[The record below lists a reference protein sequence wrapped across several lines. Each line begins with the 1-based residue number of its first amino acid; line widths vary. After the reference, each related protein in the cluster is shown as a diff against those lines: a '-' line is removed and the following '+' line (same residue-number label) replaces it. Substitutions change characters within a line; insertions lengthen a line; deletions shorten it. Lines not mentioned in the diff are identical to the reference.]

1 MDMFS
6 EDLIRCFISKL
17 KKKHAKEMIDVLW
30 SVLHALGTQL
40 RARKR
45 KELLQS
51 AIHGQDLGA
60 KDKSRVIYGS
70 PLAVWH
76 PNQTNPNSAACTSM
90 ADEFSCAMAGRE
102 P

>member
-1 MDMFS
+1 MFS
-6 EDLIRCFISKL
+6 EDLDASSEKE
-17 KKKHAKEMIDVLW
+17 KHAREMIDVLW
-30 SVLHALGTQL
+30 SVLCTSTCTWYLINSEQG
-40 RARKR
+40 

-51 AIHGQDLGA
+51 TIHGQDLGA

-90 ADEFSCAMAGRE
+90 ADEFSCAMAGHE

>member
-6 EDLIRCFISKL
+6 DDLIRCFISKL
-17 KKKHAKEMIDVLW
+17 KKHAKEMIDVLW

-60 KDKSRVIYGS
+60 KDKSRVIYGPPGTQS
-70 PLAVWH
+70 RRIRTPQPAPPWL
-76 PNQTNPNSAACTSM
+76 TSSAAPWQGVSR
-90 ADEFSCAMAGRE
+90 S

>member
-6 EDLIRCFISKL
+6 EDLDASSEKE
-17 KKKHAKEMIDVLW
+17 KHAREMIDVLW

-40 RARKR
+40 RAGKR

-76 PNQTNPNSAACTSM
+76 PNQTNPNSAACTTM